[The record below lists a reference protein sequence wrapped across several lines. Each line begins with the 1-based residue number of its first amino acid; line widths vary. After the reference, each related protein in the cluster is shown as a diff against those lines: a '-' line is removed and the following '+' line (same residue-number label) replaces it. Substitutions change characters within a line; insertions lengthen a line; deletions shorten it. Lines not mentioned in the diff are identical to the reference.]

1 MPEVVTDLKLEDVA
15 VADMK
20 PGPNVRKDPHEPE
33 LRPLGESLLVRQYHP
48 VILDLEFIIVDG
60 WRRWLAAQLVGMKTL
75 KAIITSQPV
84 SPSQLRIAQLMM
96 STHRADLTGG
106 ELYTACYELL
116 QLNPNWLAKDLGD
129 QLKIS
134 PSMMTRVLSPGKC
147 IEAVRKALMENRIGL
162 SHCYEISKVPEGKQV
177 ELLELKLGGA
187 SREEL
192 GTHRRK
198 GKGRRSGG
206 GGINQKK
213 AKCVLPGGSFVMV
226 SAKALSMS
234 AIVQALAAAHEAAK
248 KGFEEG
254 YDVKTWE
261 SMMRDRARGGRIHP
275 AA

>member
-1 MPEVVTDLKLEDVA
+1 MPAAQTDLKLEDVA

-20 PGPNVRKDPHEPE
+20 PGLNVRKDPHEPE
-33 LRPLGESLLVRQYHP
+33 LRPLGESLLVRQFHP
-48 VILDLEFIIVDG
+48 VILDLELVIVDG
-60 WRRWLAAQLVGMKTL
+60 WRRWLAAQLVGIKTL
-75 KAIITSQPV
+75 KAVITSQPV

-116 QLNPNWLAKDLGD
+116 QLNPNWLAKDLGE

-134 PSMMTRVLSPGKC
+134 PSMMTRVMSPGKC

-162 SHCYEISKVPEGKQV
+162 SHCYEISKVPEDKQL

-187 SREEL
+187 SRDEL

-198 GKGRRSGG
+198 SNGRKGG
-206 GGINQKK
+206 GGINPKQ
-213 AKCVLPGGSFVMV
+213 AKCLLPGGSFVTV
-226 SAKALSMS
+226 STKALSMA
-234 AIVQALAAAHEAAK
+234 AIVQALADAHKAAK
-248 KGFEEG
+248 KGCDEG
-254 YDVKTWE
+254 FDVKTWE
-261 SMMRDRARGGRIHP
+261 SMCRDRARDRTDP